1 MEKEPEVS
9 AGTRDTENTS
19 PGYQGFSLRGEVS
32 TCWCVS
38 GVTSESQSGFTQS
51 LPLGGKEWLGVMSS
65 SQDPKKW
72 PSLVW
77 SLGLCL
83 RPLLLMVS
91 GPGGGCGKH
100 MFV

>member
-38 GVTSESQSGFTQS
+38 GVTSESQSGFTLS
-51 LPLGGKEWLGVMSS
+51 FRLRGEEWLGGYVLFPGTLEMA
-65 SQDPKKW
+65 W
-72 PSLVW
+72 PCPVTW
-77 SLGLCL
+77 CL
-83 RPLLLMVS
+83 SKATLLMVF
-91 GPGGGCGKH
+91 GLGGGCRWQI
-100 MFV
+100 FV